1 LGTRLK
7 FNSKDFTPA
16 LPLTKK
22 SSSTL
27 NIGDEVMCI
36 EYDYYFNPRTG
47 FKIGNT
53 YKVVKTHTMEDG
65 YKIIWITSNNRD
77 WFLGGEH
84 LSNFTINKIEPKPKK
99 AKKTKIN
106 EDIQEAKGYQEAN
119 EANEAKGYQEANEDK
134 GYQEANEATSIKNN
148 TVQETII
155 PKKLLRLPP
164 LKIEFWRADYNA
176 RSKYITGGKVYMV
189 INGQFY
195 DDRQDPRYIIAN
207 AHSLTRAL
215 HLSLKD
221 ITTLKNGDKVVCIN
235 NNYAKHSAFDIGKVY
250 KITGVSGDFSTIY
263 LDSNYNTN
271 WAIPE
276 KGFIDFTLL
285 HMEPEDYEV

>member
-27 NIGDEVMCI
+27 NVGDEVMCI
-36 EYDYYFNPRTG
+36 EYDYYFNPNTG

-84 LSNFTINKIEPKPKK
+84 LSNFTINKIEPKPKEDKK
-99 AKKTKIN
+99 AKIN
-106 EDIQEAKGYQEAN
+106 EDIQEAKGYQEPN
-119 EANEAKGYQEANEDK
+119 ES
-134 GYQEANEATSIKNN
+134 TSIKNN

-176 RSKYITGGKVYMV
+176 RSKYITPGKVYMA

-195 DDRQDPRYIIAN
+195 DDRKDSRYIAAN
-207 AHSLTRAL
+207 IHSLTRAVP
-215 HLSLKD
+215 LSLKD
-221 ITTLKNGDKVVCIN
+221 VSTLKNGDKVVCIN
-235 NNYAKHSAFDIGKVY
+235 NNYTEYQAFDIGKVY
-250 KITGVSGDFSTIY
+250 KITGVGPDFSSIY
-263 LDSNYNTN
+263 LDSNYHAN
-271 WAIPE
+271 WVIIE